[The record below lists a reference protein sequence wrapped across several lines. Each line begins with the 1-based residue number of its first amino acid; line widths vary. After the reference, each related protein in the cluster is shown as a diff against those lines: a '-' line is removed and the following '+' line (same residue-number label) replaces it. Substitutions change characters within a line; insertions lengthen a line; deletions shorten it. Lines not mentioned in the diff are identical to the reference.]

1 MPAKAVKKAKKE
13 IMATVME
20 EIKGGEVEA
29 ERPKGNRAEKASE
42 TLLALVRG
50 EKNKRTASMI
60 NVINVDLKKDPTD
73 FVPSNPEPKGVAVLM
88 IPGQWTNAQ
97 EFRPVNRSSARGINT
112 LGKESDEESSN
123 AKQNMS
129 STENDEV
136 KKGKMTKTDPLS
148 IKKKKGG
155 TLKNDRR
162 QDPNFC
168 AGRIANSRR
177 GGKDLTLTTG
187 KEREKGLRIP
197 LS

>member
-13 IMATVME
+13 IMAMVME
-20 EIKGGEVEA
+20 EIKSGEVEA
-29 ERPKGNRAEKASE
+29 EKPKGNRAEKASE

-50 EKNKRTASMI
+50 EKNKRAASMI

-73 FVPSNPEPKGVAVLM
+73 FVPSNPEPKGMAVLM
-88 IPGQWTNAQ
+88 IPGQWTSAQ

-162 QDPNFC
+162 QDPKVFC
-168 AGRIANSRR
+168 GENCKFKAK
-177 GGKDLTLTTG
+177 GKGFDLDDRDT
-187 KEREKGLRIP
+187 E
-197 LS
+197 